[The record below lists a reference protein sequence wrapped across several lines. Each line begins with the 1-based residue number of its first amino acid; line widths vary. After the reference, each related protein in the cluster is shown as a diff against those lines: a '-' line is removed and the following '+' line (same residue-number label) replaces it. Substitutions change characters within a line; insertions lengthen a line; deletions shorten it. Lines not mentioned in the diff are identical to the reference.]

1 METDEEVETEEEAE
15 TEEAAEPLAAA
26 IATDAVPYSYSSLSS
41 LVPSAAA
48 AAAAV
53 MAGSSGGSGCDAAAL
68 RCLGSMRRSGKD
80 DCTRVATVRAPTNST
95 SSTFSAVDMAE
106 ETAQQDPGDSDLI
119 SSIFEEI
126 FLLYYLIIRYT
137 IYVVS
142 FSFFEKLGTMRSS
155 RKPL

>member
-1 METDEEVETEEEAE
+1 METDEEVE

-41 LVPSAAA
+41 PVPSAAA

-106 ETAQQDPGDSDLI
+106 ETAQQDPGESDL
-119 SSIFEEI
+119 IFEEI
-126 FLLYYLIIRYT
+126 FLYYLSSGST
-137 IYVVS
+137 
-142 FSFFEKLGTMRSS
+142 RST
-155 RKPL
+155 

>member
-41 LVPSAAA
+41 PVPSAAAA

-95 SSTFSAVDMAE
+95 SSTFSAVDMA
-106 ETAQQDPGDSDLI
+106 D
-119 SSIFEEI
+119 
-126 FLLYYLIIRYT
+126 
-137 IYVVS
+137 
-142 FSFFEKLGTMRSS
+142 EKRQHSSS
-155 RKPL
+155 RTPATAIL